1 MISFS
6 IFLQNDCN
14 MYSDATFSAT
24 TESGFIPRS
33 EMFPREPAVW
43 NETLRAFYVENNSK
57 ETRKLM
63 RQRCDTE
70 NVKNIRGRTR
80 EHVSDY
86 IFLTRSG

>member
-33 EMFPREPAVW
+33 EVFPREPAVW
-43 NETLRAFYVENNSK
+43 HELST
-57 ETRKLM
+57 
-63 RQRCDTE
+63 
-70 NVKNIRGRTR
+70 
-80 EHVSDY
+80 
-86 IFLTRSG
+86 